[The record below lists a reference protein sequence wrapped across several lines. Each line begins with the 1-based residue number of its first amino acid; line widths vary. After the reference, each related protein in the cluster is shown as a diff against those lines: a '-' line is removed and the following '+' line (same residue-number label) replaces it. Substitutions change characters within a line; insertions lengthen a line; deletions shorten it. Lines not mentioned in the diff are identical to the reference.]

1 MTDFLDYIG
10 FDDKLQ
16 ACRKRVR
23 KRVEEMKK
31 SGLYR
36 AGAAFLAALMVF
48 TGMPQG
54 QMHVSA
60 QESGILMEEEE
71 KQESD
76 QPQTA
81 SEEESDIQEKQE
93 DDSLSTGNA
102 DGAGQDAENPLKPG
116 ETDDGNDMWVPD
128 AGATVSNGLGSDGNE
143 PQEEM
148 EEGPAV
154 NESAAVPQADAVTY
168 TFKGPTKTTYLKGE
182 GVDITG
188 ATITDTTNNRQV
200 DIKNAQVTFDTNI
213 VGIGQMTIAYDGQSA
228 NFNILV
234 LEVPKLDA
242 QYGQKLSDITLPVN
256 ANGSWAWKDGS
267 QQLNKVEKNLTY
279 QAAFSPT
286 NSYYQRRD
294 VGVEVSVTCDLS
306 RYADIEIRTSQ
317 YTYDGTEKKP
327 DVTVSVGGRNLLAGS
342 DYTVSY
348 QDNKDAGT
356 ASVIVTGQNNYTGEK
371 TKTFTIA
378 KAKLRIWA
386 TSKEIYCGD
395 PLPGSTEDGAY
406 QYEYTV
412 SGLAAG
418 DDFETKP
425 SFQCAISSTKNPAT
439 YDIIPS
445 GAVLPAGVKDN
456 YETEI
461 EYMQGTLTVK
471 IFVPQTVYIAGMPS
485 ELDTTY
491 DKSKWPHGDKAVV
504 RISGGTAAVSNV
516 TAVPS
521 YTGTTKGGGPYQ
533 STDAP
538 TDAGDYELTYT
549 LGGADASKYVIREG
563 SDTFTFT
570 IKQKVLTITA
580 PSKTVAAGEA
590 VPEADSLKD
599 GIRVTGFLSGD
610 TQATVLDGD
619 FSLKYSEENI
629 STARAGTYDII
640 PYGVTAKDSNYTL
653 NIVKGTLTVEGR
665 KEFEADFT
673 SIKAK
678 DKTYDSKPHS
688 ISGRATDE
696 SGGSFLYTIQ
706 VTDETRKREAEKV
719 QGQVGTDTLPDYIKR
734 EQHVPITEIVQ
745 RYEKVAPVDVGK
757 YTLEIFSEA
766 DPNIYAYDGDPLC
779 ERVFYVTLLQR
790 NEMQLAGMTGITD
803 KEYDGEPMDLSN
815 QIKNARLLTDS
826 GVDITEKAKL
836 TFTITGTTVHSAD
849 GYPDYSET
857 IDPQDPSVGMPDQ
870 AGEYVLHVNLD
881 KQEPHNYVEN
891 KWTFPFAIKKRKLSI
906 TVNEQEMYVGDGRLE
921 AGTALPDRFENQYT
935 VEGVLAAD
943 REKLAEKL
951 TVVPGQDVGADESGI
966 YDLVLAGL
974 VESDWPDYEISW
986 NNAKLTVKG
995 QLHKIKEE
1003 LKAVTNIPNG
1013 TTLEEIAGSYLP
1025 KKTTIYLY
1033 SGGKAP
1039 APGTSAGEDIEDAAE
1054 IVWNTT
1060 RTAQGTSYN
1069 SNIKTAQTF
1078 KMEGTV
1084 QLPELVYADENTPL
1098 TVTVSV
1104 SVREVY
1110 EGQAAKPAADVVA
1123 GKVALGTK
1131 VQLSTTEENGEI
1143 YYTVEADNPV
1153 YSVTSRRYT
1162 APVEIR
1168 STMTIRAFTWAA
1180 GKQNS
1185 AELRITYYLDKTLDP
1200 GGKDDPDDPDNP
1212 QVPDEDIPK
1221 DDNGNKLPIPDDLWV
1236 TDVTGYVYTGKAI
1249 KPEVRVYDY
1258 KKRLEEKKDYTI
1270 SYKNNTNAAD
1280 KNHPTKAP
1288 TITITGKGNYE
1299 GKILKTFTIAPKNIG
1314 DADVWADNLTV
1325 AFNGKEQKPVPA
1337 VTWNGKKLVAKKD
1350 YSFDALPRT
1359 AAGNYSVVL
1368 TGTGNYTGEKKIDFT
1383 ITEGTPVPKL
1393 NVSKIPDCTYT
1404 GEKFVPKPTVM
1415 DGKEILKEGTHY
1427 TLEYPEG
1434 NENTEV
1440 GTGYVIIKG
1449 TGSKGKSKYFGEKRV
1464 TFQIK
1469 AVAMM
1474 NQAKVVFGAGTFY
1487 TGSAVEPACTVTIS
1501 TKENGVTV
1509 NRTLVHGTD
1518 YTVAYQNNVKAG
1530 TATAVFEGKGFYGGT
1545 LKKTFKITGYDLQMD
1560 VNKKLSIQTADS
1572 YPYMKGGSTPK
1583 PVVKF
1588 DGKTLKEGT
1597 DYTVSYKNNAAVG
1610 NAAAMTIKGKGNFT
1624 GSVVKGYLVE
1634 IQNLSHVTVRP
1645 ADKVYQAKANVY
1657 KTTVRVYDTNG
1668 KLLSAGKDYDK
1679 NITYTY
1685 SVLPRDPKVV
1695 TADGKE
1701 RKVGDPVDPG
1711 DIIPYGTKIKVTV
1724 NAVGSNYTG
1733 SAEGIYSI
1741 TRADIAKARVTVP
1754 QQTYTGKAIEPTE
1767 KEISVLMN
1775 GMPVS
1780 AEEYEII
1787 SYTNNINKGTAKLTI
1802 QGKGNYGGTKT
1813 VSFKIKG
1820 KSMLKL
1826 FG

>member
-1 MTDFLDYIG
+1 M
-10 FDDKLQ
+10 
-16 ACRKRVR
+16 RKSR
-23 KRVEEMKK
+23 
-31 SGLYR
+31 LYR
-36 AGAAFLAALMVF
+36 AGAAFLAAMMVL

-54 QMHVSA
+54 QMYVSA

-71 KQESD
+71 KQEPN

-81 SEEESDIQEKQE
+81 SEEENDIQGGQE
-93 DDSLSTGNA
+93 DDSPSMDNA
-102 DGAGQDAENPLKPG
+102 DGTGQDGENPSKPG
-116 ETDDGNDMWVPD
+116 ETDDGNDMDLLDEGV
-128 AGATVSNGLGSDGNE
+128 TISNGLESDGDE
-143 PQEEM
+143 PQIEM
-148 EEGPAV
+148 EEEPAA
-154 NESAAVPQADAVTY
+154 NEDAAAPQADPVY
-168 TFKGPTKTTYLKGE
+168 DFKRPTKTTYLKGE
-182 GVDITG
+182 AVDITG
-188 ATITDTTNNRQV
+188 ATITDTANNNQSV
-200 DIKNAQVTFDTNI
+200 DIKNATVTFDSNI
-213 VGIGQMTIAYDGQSA
+213 VGVGQMTITYGGQSA
-228 NFNILV
+228 NFNMLV
-234 LEVPKLDA
+234 LDTPKLDA

-256 ANGSWAWKDGS
+256 SDGSWAWKDDS
-267 QQLNKVEKNLTY
+267 QTLTKVGKQMY
-279 QAAFSPT
+279 QAEFVPT

-294 VGVEVSVTCDLS
+294 VSAEVSVTCDLS
-306 RYADIEIRTSQ
+306 RYATIDFREPQRS

-327 DVTVSVGGRNLLAGS
+327 DVTVSVGGRNLSAGS

-348 QDNKDAGT
+348 QDNENAGT
-356 ASVIVTGQNNYTGEK
+356 ASVIVTGQNNNYYTGEK
-371 TKTFTIA
+371 KETFTIA

-412 SGLAAG
+412 SGLAVG
-418 DDFETKP
+418 DSFETEP
-425 SFQCAISSTKNPAT
+425 SFQCAISSTNNPAT

-461 EYMQGTLTVK
+461 EYVPGTLTVK

-491 DKSKWPHGDKAVV
+491 DKSEWPHGNKAVV
-504 RISGGTAAVSNV
+504 RISGGTTAVPNV

-521 YTGTTKGGGPYQ
+521 YTGITKGGVPYQ
-533 STDAP
+533 PADATDAP
-538 TDAGDYELTYT
+538 AEAGDYKVTYT

-580 PSKTVAAGEA
+580 PSRTVAAGEA

-629 STARAGTYDII
+629 SGARAGTYDII
-640 PYGVTAKDSNYTL
+640 PYGVTVKDTNYTL
-653 NIVKGTLTVEGR
+653 NIVNGTLTVEGR

-673 SIKAK
+673 SIKAE

-696 SGGSFLYTIQ
+696 SDGSFLYTIQ

-719 QGQVGTDTLPDYIKR
+719 QGQDGTDTLPDYIKR
-734 EQHVPITEIVQ
+734 EQHVPITEIAQ

-779 ERVFYVTLLQR
+779 KRVFYVTLLQR

-826 GVDITEKAKL
+826 GIDITEKAKL
-836 TFTITGTTVHSAD
+836 TFTITGTTVNSTD

-857 IDPQDPSVGMPDQ
+857 IDPQNPSVGMPDR
-870 AGEYVLHVNLD
+870 AGEYVLHVNLH
-881 KQEPHNYVEN
+881 KQAPHNYVEN
-891 KWTFPFAIKKRKLSI
+891 EWTFPFEISKRKLSI
-906 TVNEQEMYVGDGRLE
+906 TVNEQVMYVGDGRLE

-935 VEGVLAAD
+935 IEGVLD
-943 REKLAEKL
+943 GDSEKLAEKL
-951 TVVPGQDVGADESGI
+951 AVVPGQDVGADEAGI

-974 VESDWPDYEISW
+974 VEAEWPDYEITW
-986 NNAKLTVKG
+986 NSAKLTVKG
-995 QLHKIKEE
+995 QLHKIEEE

-1013 TTLEEIAGSYLP
+1013 TTLEEIAESYLP
-1025 KKTTIYLY
+1025 EKTTIYLY
-1033 SGGKAP
+1033 RGGKAP
-1039 APGTSAGEDIEDAAE
+1039 ASGTSAGEDIEDRAE
-1054 IVWNTT
+1054 ILWNTT

-1110 EGQAAKPAADVVA
+1110 EGQAARPAADVAA

-1162 APVEIR
+1162 APIEIR

-1185 AELRITYYLDKTLDP
+1185 TELRITYYLDKTLDP

-1212 QVPDEDIPK
+1212 QVPDEDIPE
-1221 DDNGNKLPIPDDLWV
+1221 DENGNKLPIPDDLWV

-1314 DADVWADNLTV
+1314 DDDVWADNLTV
-1325 AFNGKEQKPVPA
+1325 AFNGKEQKPVPT
-1337 VTWNGKKLVAKKD
+1337 VTWNGKKLAAKKD
-1350 YSFDALPRT
+1350 YSFDALPQT

-1383 ITEGTPVPKL
+1383 ITVGTPVPKMT
-1393 NVSKIPDCTYT
+1393 VSKIPDYTYT
-1404 GEKFVPKPTVM
+1404 GEKIMPKPTVK
-1415 DGKEILKEGTHY
+1415 DGNEILKEGIHY
-1427 TLEYPEG
+1427 TLEYPNG

-1449 TGSKGKSKYFGEKRV
+1449 TGPDGKSKYFGEKRV

-1474 NQAKVVFGAGTFY
+1474 NKAKVVFGAGAFY

-1501 TKENGVTV
+1501 TKENGVAV

-1518 YTVAYQNNVKAG
+1518 YTVTYQNNVKAG

-1545 LKKTFKITGYDLQMD
+1545 LKKTFKIAGYDLQMD

-1583 PVVKF
+1583 PEVKF

-1597 DYTVSYKNNAAVG
+1597 DYTISYKNNAAAG
-1610 NAAAMTIKGKGNFT
+1610 NAAVMTIKGKGNFT
-1624 GSVVKGYLVE
+1624 GSVVKSYLVE
-1634 IQNLSHVTVRP
+1634 IQNLSNVTVRP
-1645 ADKVYQAKANVY
+1645 ADKVYQAKANIY

-1668 KLLSAGKDYDK
+1668 KQLSAGKDYDK
-1679 NITYTY
+1679 NVTYTY
-1685 SVLPRDPKVV
+1685 SVLPRESKVV

-1711 DIIPYGTKIKVTV
+1711 DIIPFGTKIKVTV

-1741 TRADIAKARVTVP
+1741 TRADIARAKVTVP

-1820 KSMLKL
+1820 KSMIKL